1 MWFQIVLGGVKMIL
15 LHLTRKDNQNGNKL
29 YQNPIKAI
37 LKHIYWK
44 AFFFFFFFLCRIW
57 CKDFY
62 NFFLFFK
69 TNISL
74 QCIAVPENQ
83 TFLLEP

>member
-44 AFFFFFFFLCRIW
+44 AFFFFFFCVEFGA
-57 CKDFY
+57 
-62 NFFLFFK
+62 K
-69 TNISL
+69 TFIIFSSFSKL
-74 QCIAVPENQ
+74 I
-83 TFLLEP
+83 

>member
-44 AFFFFFFFLCRIW
+44 AFFFFFFFCVE
-57 CKDFY
+57 FGA
-62 NFFLFFK
+62 K
-69 TNISL
+69 TFIIFSSFSKL
-74 QCIAVPENQ
+74 I
-83 TFLLEP
+83 